1 MAVPGF
7 SVTELIQ
14 AAGHFKIVYD
24 GFFSK
29 HSNSAS
35 KIRDLADHIQE
46 FQTNLQA
53 HKEVIESRG
62 LEYSNLGYGAIKR
75 TLDECEDFLNKYS
88 AVLDKK
94 ISAERFWRTGRL
106 QYELDT
112 VARLQNRI
120 DSHKISILQ
129 FNSNIL
135 MYVIS
140 QCVAC
145 APWLIISLTISI
157 GKMANVNLKPSIF
170 PHA

>member
-7 SVTELIQ
+7 SVTDLIQ
-14 AAGHFKIVYD
+14 AASHFKIVYD

-35 KIRDLADHIQE
+35 LIRDLADHIQE

-62 LEYSNLGYGAIKR
+62 LEYSNPGYVAIKR

-88 AVLDKK
+88 AVLEKK
-94 ISAERFWRTGRL
+94 ISVERLWRTGRL
-106 QYELDT
+106 QYEQDT
-112 VARLQNRI
+112 VARLQKRI
-120 DSHKISILQ
+120 DSHGISILQ

-145 APWLIISLTISI
+145 APWLILSLTISI
-157 GKMANVNLKPSIF
+157 DKMATVKLKP
-170 PHA
+170 